1 MSSGCKDNWLSN
13 ELGGAHTL
21 PQTFRQD
28 VSENRPQK
36 CQPLCRR
43 EEQILGGHMGPDA
56 FLLQPPAGESWY
68 YF

>member
-1 MSSGCKDNWLSN
+1 MSSGCKHNWLSN

-21 PQTFRQD
+21 PQTFGQD

-36 CQPLCRR
+36 YQPLCRR
-43 EEQILGGHMGPDA
+43 EEQILGGHMGPNA
-56 FLLQPPAGESWY
+56 FLLWPPAGESWY